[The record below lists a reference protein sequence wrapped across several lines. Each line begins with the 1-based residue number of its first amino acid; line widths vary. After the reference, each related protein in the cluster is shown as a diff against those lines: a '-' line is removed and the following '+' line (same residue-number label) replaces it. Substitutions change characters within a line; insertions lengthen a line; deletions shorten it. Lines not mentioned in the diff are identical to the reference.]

1 MIPTA
6 TIRAALLR
14 QLEASGLFKKVIA
27 FSTADI
33 SEALENLRSHP
44 DSLAVIVPSSDD
56 WSHDLTED
64 DNTPLRAE
72 VRNKFEILVSSREL
86 SARTDGALDCVT
98 LKDQTAAALLWA
110 ALGIPGLLCLPLSAE
125 PMLIEFDER
134 RGREAWKITLEI
146 RQQIFAN

>member
-86 SARTDGALDCVT
+86 SARTDGSPDCVA
-98 LKDQTAAALLWA
+98 LKDETASALIWSY
-110 ALGIPGLLCLPLSAE
+110 LGVPNLICLPLSAE
-125 PMLIEFDER
+125 PMIIEFDER
-134 RGREAWKITLEI
+134 RGREAWKITLET
-146 RQQIFAN
+146 RYRIFS